1 MVQVNSQLVRL
12 LSFEPLQYLRPFFSS
27 IFSFAVVGLNLPL
40 LYLFFCFSLPSVSFL
55 KGHKASSTLNFRF
68 FLKSVYYFIRRKR
81 SPFKIYQTLVL
92 FLQMLMSAKMEVLR
106 RRGFVALEKWKNDGR
121 EKQKKRYNKGIFK
134 PTTAEQNIDE

>member
-1 MVQVNSQLVRL
+1 MVQLNSQLVRL

-92 FLQMLMSAKMEVLR
+92 FLQMLMSAKME
-106 RRGFVALEKWKNDGR
+106 AM
-121 EKQKKRYNKGIFK
+121 
-134 PTTAEQNIDE
+134 TAT